1 MEISA
6 LREPGAPR
14 ESVMPEG
21 MAPADVWLPRILGEQ
36 LKTAY
41 ARVSSYSLL
50 TLLGAALLGV
60 VLWPVTDRLLLI
72 GWLGFMALVTLGG
85 FLSARAYQRVA
96 EPDRRLL
103 RWRFLLVAGAG
114 AEGIGWG
121 TVGAL
126 VFPAEPSAHHLFGA
140 LLLGGMVAGTAP
152 YMATVLSACTAFLL
166 ASLLP
171 LTVWLLLQDEP
182 THALIAALVL
192 LFTAAMWMTV
202 RSANTAITHSL
213 RLRLGNADRIRELS
227 TANEHVEC
235 ANTRLQTEIEDR
247 KRSETEL
254 QRAKHLAQTTLE
266 SLGDGVITTEMT
278 GVVTYVNP
286 AAEKLTGW
294 SNTEARGLRLSKVL
308 KLIDDTSGQLIANPV
323 KRCLDERAS
332 YRLSEQ
338 TLLIHRNEK
347 QDFSVEVAISPIHDG
362 QGQSAGTV
370 LILHDVTE
378 IRGIARRMSY
388 QASHD
393 SLTGLVNR
401 HEFERRLRRA
411 LENARSEARHHAI
424 CYLDLDQFKVV
435 NDTCGHIAGD
445 ELLRQLAAVLQGG
458 VRENDTL
465 GRLGGDE
472 FALLLEGCPLDGAI
486 KIAEGLR
493 HTVQNFR
500 FAWQDHV
507 FEISISVGLVPINAD
522 SGSLT
527 EVLSAADAACY
538 VAKDCGRDRIHVYQ
552 PDQKTVAQRH
562 GEQQWVSRIS
572 AALEEGRV
580 HLYSQQAM
588 PLSAKARTHDYCEI
602 LLRLYDENGEAV
614 PNVAFLPEAT
624 RYNMMP
630 TIVRWVIRKFCS
642 MISEHRF
649 WRTNPP
655 QIFAINLSGQSLSDE
670 SFLDFVVDQLEQ
682 REVEAD
688 DICFE
693 ITETAAI
700 ANLTRAIRFISV
712 VKDMGA
718 HFALDDFGSGLSSFA
733 YLKNLRVDYL
743 KIDGSFIRD
752 TEDDPVDYAMVEI
765 INQIGHVMDIRTIAE
780 SVEQQNVLAKL
791 REMGVDY
798 AQGFTIAEPGPLED
812 QLAGKL
818 RRRLIK

>member
-1 MEISA
+1 MSS
-6 LREPGAPR
+6 LKEPGTPR
-14 ESVMPEG
+14 DHAVPEG
-21 MAPADVWLPRILGEQ
+21 AGSGDAPAKGVLSEQ
-36 LKTAY
+36 LAMAY
-41 ARVSSYSLL
+41 ARVPSYSAL
-50 TLLGAALLGV
+50 TLLGAVLLGV
-60 VLWPVTDRLLLI
+60 VLWPVVDHARLL
-72 GWLGFMALVTLGG
+72 GWLGFMAGVTLGG
-85 FLSARAYQRVA
+85 FLSARAYKRVA
-96 EPDRRLL
+96 DPMGTLV
-103 RWRFLLVAGAG
+103 RWRLLLVAGAG
-114 AEGIGWG
+114 ATGVGWG
-121 TVGAL
+121 TAGAL
-126 VFPAEPSAHHLFGA
+126 VFPAEAGSHHLFGA

-152 YMATVLSACTAFLL
+152 YMAMVLSACTAFLL

-171 LTVWLLLQDEP
+171 LTTWLLLQDEP
-182 THALIAALVL
+182 TDALIAALVL

-202 RSANTAITHSL
+202 RSANTAITHAL
-213 RLRLGNADRIRELS
+213 RLRLDNAERLQQLS
-227 TANEHVEC
+227 TAKELSEH
-235 ANTRLQTEIEDR
+235 ANTRLQTEIEDS

-254 QRAKHLAQTTLE
+254 EREKRLAQTTLE
-266 SLGDGVITTEMT
+266 SIGDGVITTDMT
-278 GVVTYVNP
+278 GAVTYINP
-286 AAEKLTGW
+286 AAEQLTGW
-294 SNTEARGLRLSKVL
+294 SNTNARGLPLPRVL
-308 KLIDDTSGQLIANPV
+308 KLIDDASGQLIADPV
-323 KRCLDERAS
+323 KRCLHEDES
-332 YRLSEQ
+332 YRLSDH
-338 TLLIHRNEK
+338 TLLIHRSEL
-347 QDFSVEVAISPIHDG
+347 QDFSVEVAISPIHDY
-362 QGQSAGTV
+362 QRRSAGTV

-401 HEFERRLRRA
+401 NEFERRLRRA

-445 ELLRQLAAVLQGG
+445 ELLRQLAAALQGG
-458 VRENDTL
+458 VRESDTL

-472 FALLLEGCPLDGAI
+472 FAVLLEGCPLERAI
-486 KIAEGLR
+486 TIAEGLR
-493 HTVQNFR
+493 HIVQNFR

-507 FEISISVGLVPINAD
+507 FEIGVSVGLVPINAD

-552 PDQKTVAQRH
+552 PDQKTVSQRH

-588 PLSAKARTHDYCEI
+588 PLSAKARAHDYSEI
-602 LLRLYDENGEAV
+602 LLRLYDEGGESV
-614 PNVAFLPEAT
+614 PNAAFLPAAK

-630 TIVRWVIRKFCS
+630 TIDRWVIRKFCS
-642 MISEHRF
+642 MISENRPWPNSH
-649 WRTNPP
+649 PG
-655 QIFAINLSGQSLSDE
+655 IFAINLSGQSLSDE
-670 SFLDFVVDQLEQ
+670 SFLDFVVDQLGQ
-682 REVEAD
+682 RDVKAD

-700 ANLTRAIRFISV
+700 ANLTRAMRFISIL
-712 VKDMGA
+712 KDMGA

-752 TEDDPVDYAMVEI
+752 TDDDPVDYAMVEI

-791 REMGVDY
+791 KDLGVDY
-798 AQGFTIAEPGPLED
+798 AQGFAIAKPGPLEE
-812 QLAGKL
+812 QLAGKSQ
-818 RRRLIK
+818 RRLIS